1 MLGIYCRTSR
11 ETDIENSTISQQRTA
26 GIKFAGE
33 HKFEYE
39 LYEDEGKSGY
49 KISDDDQDPFNN
61 RPSFVNLI
69 NDIKAKKIDKVW
81 VWEHSRLSR
90 NQYASAFIF
99 NVFEKHNITL
109 YENQKQFDL
118 NDPQLK
124 FTRQILDA
132 VSEYERQLIVAR
144 TTRGLRKR
152 IDEGKRSHQKLYGYR
167 KEGKDET
174 GHTIWKPV
182 ESEMENYKHLFK
194 RYMEGTTLRKLSFE
208 VYDQYRIEK
217 WGLVS
222 YGHFLGRILR
232 GYQYTGYQL
241 TIEGTEI
248 YKKFRKNE
256 IDNIQVLLD
265 RKYWIKS
272 IPYPVELI
280 TVEEWVAVCEKLQIR
295 GRKINTT
302 RKERMLRASRDIA
315 TGIIQCGDCG
325 HRFYYK
331 EQKIHNKKNG
341 ANWLYHSYFHQT
353 YFNNQV
359 CGQRPKS
366 FYILYIDEIF
376 KIFFF
381 YSRLVFDDTNDLIK
395 ESRRAIKQT
404 KLKLND
410 RITKI
415 ENDISII
422 KKRMSKFQKALDTT
436 EELDIIK
443 FLSRQITENES
454 KLNELEI
461 ELPGIKI
468 EYELEDDK
476 LKQAEREMAYYDV
489 KEKILN
495 WFHNMNIEEQR
506 NELIRIIKTCKVF
519 GHYLLIDT
527 GKVLFLFDILKK
539 EVFDMKLLDNL
550 NKDEVYKTYFV
561 ELKNKREVRKLNGKL
576 IPDVKLYR
584 DTETR
589 MRVFQYL
596 INEYEIMH
604 DISEHTNF
612 VPFVPIT
619 GLMTF
624 EVESFEEG
632 Q

>member
-26 GIKFAGE
+26 GIKFARE

-39 LYEDEGKSGY
+39 IYEDEGKSGY

-81 VWEHSRLSR
+81 VLEHSRLSR

-99 NVFEKHNITL
+99 NIFEKHNITL

-152 IDEGKRSHQKLYGYR
+152 IEEGKRSHQKLYGYR
-167 KEGKDET
+167 KEGKDGT

-182 ESEMENYKHLFK
+182 ESEMENYKYLFK

-208 VYDQYRIEK
+208 LYDQYRIEK

-248 YKKFRKNE
+248 YKKFRKNG
-256 IDNIQVLLD
+256 IDNLQILLD

-272 IPYPVELI
+272 VPYPVELI
-280 TVEEWVAVCEKLQIR
+280 TIEEWVAVCEKLQIR

-302 RKERMLRASRDIA
+302 KKEKMLRASKDIA

-325 HRFYYK
+325 HKFYFK
-331 EQKIHNKKNG
+331 EQKIHNKKYNT
-341 ANWLYHSYFHQT
+341 NWIYRTYYHHIF
-353 YFNNQV
+353 FNNRI

-366 FYILYIDEIF
+366 FSILYIDEIF

-381 YSRLVFDDTNDLIK
+381 YSRLVFDDTNELIK
-395 ESRRAIKQT
+395 ESRRTIKQT
-404 KLKLND
+404 KLKLKE
-410 RITKI
+410 RITRVEK
-415 ENDISII
+415 EISVLE
-422 KKRMSKFQKALDTT
+422 KRISKFKKALDTT
-436 EELDIIK
+436 EEIDIVK
-443 FLSRQITENES
+443 FLSRQITENEL
-454 KLNELEI
+454 KLNDLEI
-461 ELPGIKI
+461 ELPKIRI
-468 EYELEDDK
+468 EYELENDK
-476 LKQAEREMAYYDV
+476 FNQTEREMTYYDV
-489 KEKILN
+489 KEKILE
-495 WFHNMNIEEQR
+495 WFYKMNIEEQR
-506 NELIRIIKTCKVF
+506 NELIRIIKACKVF
-519 GHYLLIDT
+519 AHYLIIDT
-527 GKVLFLFDILKK
+527 GNIVFIFDIDQHY
-539 EVFDMKLLDNL
+539 VFDMKLLENL
-550 NKDEVYKTYFV
+550 NKDEVYKTHFV
-561 ELKNKREVRKLNGKL
+561 EMKNKKQVKTFNDKL
-576 IPDVKLYR
+576 IVNINLNR
-584 DTETR
+584 DKETR
-589 MRVFQYL
+589 MRLFQYL
-596 INEYEIMH
+596 IKEYNITY

-612 VPFVPIT
+612 VSFVPLT
-619 GLMTF
+619 GIMSLEIENF
-624 EVESFEEG
+624 ETE
-632 Q
+632 